1 MIAVAASRR
10 KNGRQSS
17 SSSPAATRT
26 KASLE
31 RGSGSPSSRSS
42 LRSMEAASGSRI
54 TPAAAP
60 RSGCGCPCTRW
71 RGLPGRRPWP
81 ASAAAPARP
90 SGSVSASA
98 AAASRADRPPTPPAP
113 RPPRRAPPPLR
124 PRAPG
129 GRPGGRAAL
138 RRRPGATRGRHA
150 RRLRAGPPP
159 TRSRAPAPPTGSR
172 PVPAPGLPFRN
183 GARPVGYQTS
193 RLAGS
198 TSVTLLADVVA
209 ASQEVAETSARSRK
223 VALLADLLGRLDPGE
238 VAIAAGLLSGVP
250 RQGRVGVGYS
260 TIYGIESSPAEEST
274 LTVADVDTAI
284 SAIQAATGSGSGAR
298 RKELLAG
305 LLDRATEPEAGFV
318 RRLFTGELRQ
328 GALAGVMVDAVAK
341 AAGVPAALA
350 RRALMLSGDLTR
362 TADIAMSAGEEGLRE
377 VGFELFRPILPMLA
391 STAESVADA
400 VSSFERA
407 SVEWK
412 LDGIRIQIHRRG
424 DEVRIYTR
432 NLNEI
437 THALPGIVEAVRRL
451 DVKQAVLDGEAIWMA
466 DDEPAAFQE
475 TVAQIDADA
484 PPEGIS
490 TFLFDLLH
498 LDGQDLLDTPLEER
512 AAKLDA
518 IASSLRVPSILTS
531 EPGDGERALEQSLAA
546 GHEGVVVKDAASLY
560 AAGRRGKAWRKVK
573 PVRTYDLVVLGAEWG
588 HGRRQGW
595 LSNLHLGAREPR
607 TGEFVMVGK
616 TFKGMTDELL
626 EWQTKELQQRET
638 ERRGITVFVRPE
650 LVVEIALDGV
660 QSSTRYPGG
669 VALRFAR
676 VKRYRPDKRADE
688 ADTID
693 ELRSLLRT
701 QASR

>member
-1 MIAVAASRR
+1 M
-10 KNGRQSS
+10 
-17 SSSPAATRT
+17 
-26 KASLE
+26 
-31 RGSGSPSSRSS
+31 
-42 LRSMEAASGSRI
+42 
-54 TPAAAP
+54 
-60 RSGCGCPCTRW
+60 
-71 RGLPGRRPWP
+71 
-81 ASAAAPARP
+81 
-90 SGSVSASA
+90 
-98 AAASRADRPPTPPAP
+98 
-113 RPPRRAPPPLR
+113 
-124 PRAPG
+124 
-129 GRPGGRAAL
+129 
-138 RRRPGATRGRHA
+138 
-150 RRLRAGPPP
+150 
-159 TRSRAPAPPTGSR
+159 
-172 PVPAPGLPFRN
+172 
-183 GARPVGYQTS
+183 
-193 RLAGS
+193 
-198 TSVTLLADVVA
+198 TLLADVVA
-209 ASQEVAETSARSRK
+209 ASQEVAETNARSRK
-223 VALLADLLGRLDPGE
+223 VAILAELLERLDPDE
-238 VAIAAGLLSGVP
+238 VAVAAGLLSGVP

-260 TIYGIESSPAEEST
+260 TIHGIESAPAKEPT
-274 LTVADVDTAI
+274 LTVADLDTAI
-284 SAIQAATGSGSGAR
+284 SEIQEATGSGSGAR
-298 RKELLAG
+298 RRQLLAE
-305 LLDRATEPEAGFV
+305 LLDRATEPEAGFI

-341 AAGVPAALA
+341 AAGVPAALT

-362 TADIAMSAGEEGLRE
+362 TAEVAMRDGEEGLRE
-377 VGFELFRPILPMLA
+377 VGFELFRPIFPMLA
-391 STAESVADA
+391 STAQSVADA
-400 VSSFERA
+400 VSSFDRS

-424 DEVRIYTR
+424 EEVRIYTR

-437 THALPGIVEAVRRL
+437 THALPGIVQAVQRL

-466 DDEPAAFQE
+466 DDGPAAFQE

-484 PPEGIS
+484 PPEGIN

-498 LDGQDLLDTPLEER
+498 LDGEDLLDTPLEER
-512 AAKLDA
+512 AGKLEA
-518 IASSLRVPSILTS
+518 VASQLRVPSILTS
-531 EPGDGERALEQSLAA
+531 EPSDGERALEESLAA

-595 LSNLHLGAREPR
+595 LSNLHLGARDPR

-650 LVVEIALDGV
+650 LVVEIGLDGV

-693 ELRSLLRT
+693 DLRALLR
-701 QASR
+701 AKA